1 VASGEMSYFVMER
14 EGVRKG
20 REKPKAIMS
29 GRARWRKVV
38 ECEVPGRRRGRRS
51 MVLIML
57 VVTDGGKDEKTAF
70 VESFQKKDIQVEFYA
85 KLSGVIVLE
94 ASGVKQQFAMMST
107 YGGCKDFFPKTPN

>member
-1 VASGEMSYFVMER
+1 MASGEVSYFVMER

-38 ECEVPGRRRGRRS
+38 EWEVPSRRRGRRS
-51 MVLIML
+51 MVLVML
-57 VVTDGGKDEKTAF
+57 VVVDGRKRAA

-85 KLSGVIVLE
+85 KLSSVILSE
-94 ASGVKQQFAMMST
+94 ASGVK
-107 YGGCKDFFPKTPN
+107 

>member
-1 VASGEMSYFVMER
+1 MASGEMSYFVMEQ

-51 MVLIML
+51 MVL
-57 VVTDGGKDEKTAF
+57 VVTDGKKDEQTAL
-70 VESFQKKDIQVEFYA
+70 VESFQKKGIQVEFYT
-85 KLSGVIVLE
+85 KLSSVV
-94 ASGVKQQFAMMST
+94 V
-107 YGGCKDFFPKTPN
+107 

>member
-1 VASGEMSYFVMER
+1 VASGEMSYFVMAR

-38 ECEVPGRRRGRRS
+38 ECEVPGRRRRGRRS

-57 VVTDGGKDEKTAF
+57 VVTDSRKDEQTALI
-70 VESFQKKDIQVEFYA
+70 ESF
-85 KLSGVIVLE
+85 
-94 ASGVKQQFAMMST
+94 
-107 YGGCKDFFPKTPN
+107 

>member
-1 VASGEMSYFVMER
+1 VASGEMSYFVMEQ

-51 MVLIML
+51 MVL
-57 VVTDGGKDEKTAF
+57 VVTDGKKDEQTAL
-70 VESFQKKDIQVEFYA
+70 VESFQKKGIQVEFYT
-85 KLSGVIVLE
+85 KLSSVV
-94 ASGVKQQFAMMST
+94 V
-107 YGGCKDFFPKTPN
+107 